1 MLLTNNQQAFLE
13 LVRAGLWADVGS
25 MDLRNHDFLEHV
37 DWEAIYQLAGEQ
49 SVVGLVTA
57 GIVLGRF
64 GNQIGILKKLNAVR
78 WRIKKGVN

>member
-13 LVRAGLWADVGS
+13 FVRAGLWADVGS

-57 GIVLGRF
+57 GIERYKNLC
-64 GNQIGILKKLNAVR
+64 
-78 WRIKKGVN
+78 VNLDLDWLCS